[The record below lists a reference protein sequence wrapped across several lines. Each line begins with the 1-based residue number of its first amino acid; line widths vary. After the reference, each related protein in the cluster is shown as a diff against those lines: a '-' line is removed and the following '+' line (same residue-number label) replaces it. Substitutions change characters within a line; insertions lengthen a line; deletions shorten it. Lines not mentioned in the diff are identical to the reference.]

1 MDSEQEQIVYTD
13 EQRDRNLARL
23 REIIGGEP
31 DPEMLQLVRQRGE
44 EFTARR
50 SHAA

>member
-1 MDSEQEQIVYTD
+1 MDAEQEQIVYTD
-13 EQRDRNLARL
+13 EQRERDLARL

-31 DPEMLQLVRQRGE
+31 DPEMLQLARRRDA
-44 EFTARR
+44 EFAARR